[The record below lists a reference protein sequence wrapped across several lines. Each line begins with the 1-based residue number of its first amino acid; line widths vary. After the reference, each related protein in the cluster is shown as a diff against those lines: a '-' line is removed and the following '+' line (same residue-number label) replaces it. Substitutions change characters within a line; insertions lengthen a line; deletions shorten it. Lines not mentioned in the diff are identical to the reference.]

1 MSTDVAGKPAFDT
14 ENGHPISGK
23 DIDHII
29 VTPQQ
34 GPTELKTSE
43 DGHILYPQPS
53 DDPNDPLNWS
63 WSKKHLILFII
74 SATSF
79 LPDYGSATGAVT
91 LIPQSVEWHM
101 SEDAVNHSTVG
112 NLFMIGAGGIFTVA
126 FAAYFGRLPV
136 FFWFTVIAFATAAW
150 CAGAASFESFMTA
163 RILNG
168 FFSTVAQGVGSCP
181 STIFKYR
188 QRRRLMVLQGGL
200 MVIKDMFF
208 FHEHA
213 RKINIWSA
221 FIIVS
226 PYMGPLLGAFMLTK
240 LKWQWPFWIL
250 TILTGLCMFAIAF
263 FVDETYYDRRLP
275 IEKQPPRQSRLL
287 RVIGIEQWRSRHLRN
302 TFWEAMMRPVQ
313 VILKPTVLISFVYF
327 FFTFAWVVGI
337 NTTLAIFI
345 GPLYDFGLKQ
355 IGISSTASTA
365 GAKGILTTKTS
376 TGYLYFAP
384 VVAAILGEAC
394 GIYLHDSVVSL
405 HARRLHNGTF
415 HPEARLLV
423 IYLATPFT
431 LSGLVLIGFCLQYGY
446 HYMLTALAWGLYVFG
461 IMITTVGL
469 TAYNLE
475 AYPEAS
481 GETAAWISASRVLG
495 GFIISYFQVRW
506 AEAMGPRG
514 SFGVQAGISA
524 GVVGLVVLL
533 SLYGGRLREWSGS
546 LKFRTD

>member
-1 MSTDVAGKPAFDT
+1 MSTDLTEKPAFDA
-14 ENGHPISGK
+14 EKGLPRSEK
-23 DIDHII
+23 DVDNII

-63 WSKKHLILFII
+63 WGKKHLILFVI

-91 LIPQSVEWHM
+91 LIPQSVEWRM
-101 SEDAVNHSTVG
+101 SEDEVNHSTVG

-150 CAGAASFESFMTA
+150 CAGAGSFESFMTA

-168 FFSTVAQGVGSCP
+168 FFSTVAQG
-181 STIFKYR
+181 
-188 QRRRLMVLQGGL
+188 
-200 MVIKDMFF
+200 
-208 FHEHA
+208 
-213 RKINIWSA
+213 
-221 FIIVS
+221 
-226 PYMGPLLGAFMLTK
+226 
-240 LKWQWPFWIL
+240 WPFWIL
-250 TILTGLCMFAIAF
+250 TILTGLCMFTIAF

-275 IEKQPPRQSRLL
+275 MEKQPPRRSRVL

-313 VILKPTVLISFVYF
+313 VILKPTVFISFVYF

-355 IGISSTASTA
+355 IGTSKLRSSPSGDKAML
-365 GAKGILTTKTS
+365 ITKLS

-405 HARRLHNGTF
+405 HARRLHNNTF

-431 LSGLVLIGFCLQYGY
+431 VSGLVLIGFCLQYGY

-514 SFGVQAGISA
+514 SFGVQAGLSA
-524 GVVGLVVLL
+524 GVVGLVVVL
-533 SLYGGRLREWSGS
+533 SVYGGRLREWSGS

>member
-1 MSTDVAGKPAFDT
+1 MSTDPAEKPAFDA
-14 ENGHPISGK
+14 EIGHAISEK
-23 DIDHII
+23 DVDRII
-29 VTPQQ
+29 VTPQK
-34 GPTELKTSE
+34 GPSELKASE

-63 WSKKHLILFII
+63 WGKKHLILFVI

-101 SEDAVNHSTVG
+101 SEDSVNHSTVG

-150 CAGAASFESFMTA
+150 CAGAGSFESFMTA

-168 FFSTVAQGVGSCP
+168 FFSTVAQGVGFS
-181 STIFKYR
+181 
-188 QRRRLMVLQGGL
+188 
-200 MVIKDMFF
+200 
-208 FHEHA
+208 

-226 PYMGPLLGAFMLTK
+226 PYMGPLLSAFMLTK
-240 LKWQWPFWIL
+240 LEWQWPFWIL
-250 TILTGLCMFAIAF
+250 TILTGLCMFAVAF

-275 IEKQPPRQSRLL
+275 MEKQPPRRSRLL

-302 TFWEAMMRPVQ
+302 TFWEAMMRPLQ
-313 VILKPTVLISFVYF
+313 VIVKPTVFLSFVYF

-337 NTTLAIFI
+337 NTTLSIFI

-355 IGISSTASTA
+355 I
-365 GAKGILTTKTS
+365 
-376 TGYLYFAP
+376 
-384 VVAAILGEAC
+384 AAILGEAC
-394 GIYLHDSVVSL
+394 GIYLHDSVLSL
-405 HARRLHNGTF
+405 YARRRRRHNGTF

-431 LSGLVLIGFCLQYGY
+431 LSGLVLIGFCLQHGY

-524 GVVGLVVLL
+524 GVVGLVVVL
-533 SLYGGRLREWSGS
+533 SVWGGRLREWSGK

>member
-1 MSTDVAGKPAFDT
+1 MSTDLTEKPAFDA
-14 ENGHPISGK
+14 EKGLPRSEK
-23 DIDHII
+23 DVDNII

-63 WSKKHLILFII
+63 WGKKHLILFVI

-91 LIPQSVEWHM
+91 LIPQSVEWRM
-101 SEDAVNHSTVG
+101 SEDEVNHSTVG

-150 CAGAASFESFMTA
+150 CAGAGSFESFMTA

-168 FFSTVAQGVGSCP
+168 FFSTVAQG
-181 STIFKYR
+181 
-188 QRRRLMVLQGGL
+188 GGL

-213 RKINIWSA
+213 RKINIWAS

-226 PYMGPLLGAFMLTK
+226 PYMGPLLGAFMLTQ

-250 TILTGLCMFAIAF
+250 TILTGLCMFTIAF

-275 IEKQPPRQSRLL
+275 MEKQPPRRSRVL

-313 VILKPTVLISFVYF
+313 VILKPTVFISFVYF

-355 IGISSTASTA
+355 IGTSKLRSSPSGDKAML
-365 GAKGILTTKTS
+365 ITKLS

-405 HARRLHNGTF
+405 HARRLHNNTF

-431 LSGLVLIGFCLQYGY
+431 VSGLVLIGFCLQYGY

-514 SFGVQAGISA
+514 SFGVQAGLSA
-524 GVVGLVVLL
+524 GVVGLVVVL
-533 SLYGGRLREWSGS
+533 SVYGGRLREWSGS